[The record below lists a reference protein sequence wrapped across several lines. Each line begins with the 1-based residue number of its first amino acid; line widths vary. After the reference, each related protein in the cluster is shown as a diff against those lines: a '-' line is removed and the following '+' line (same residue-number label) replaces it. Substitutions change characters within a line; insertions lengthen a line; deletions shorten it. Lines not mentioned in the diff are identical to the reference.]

1 MKAIHLFCLSIF
13 ISAES
18 SAQVK
23 WQLVDSLF
31 KPLPASVH
39 VYKSTSQI
47 EGKPSIAY
55 FFVADLKDKNLL
67 FSTDTTFGRRLT
79 PTDFYERNAQPL
91 VVVNTTFF
99 SFETNQNLNTVIRNG
114 RIVSHNKPVP
124 GRGKD
129 TLLFHHTL
137 NSVFGISKK
146 RKADIAWVFTDS
158 FDRHAFASQVPIK
171 NLKSSKH
178 HLNKRQ
184 YLSITADSI
193 MQGEQPKLKR
203 WKMHTAVGGG
213 PVLIQNGEK
222 LITNNEERKF
232 GGNAINDRHPRTAL
246 GYTNDGKLIILA
258 VQGRFP
264 GEAEGASLIHL
275 ADMLKEIGCVEA
287 MNLDGGGSSCLLI
300 NGKETITPSDK
311 KQRAIPAV
319 FTIHTKK

>member
-39 VYKSTSQI
+39 VYKSTSEI

-146 RKADIAWVFTDS
+146 RQADIAWVFTDS
-158 FDRHAFASQVPIK
+158 FDRKAFASQVSIK

-184 YLSITADSI
+184 YLSITGDSI
-193 MQGEQPKLKR
+193 LQGEQPKLKR

-246 GYTNDGKLIILA
+246 GYTSDGKLIILV

-319 FTIHTKK
+319 LTIHTKK

>member
-39 VYKSTSQI
+39 VYKSTSEI

-158 FDRHAFASQVPIK
+158 FDRKAFASQVSIK

-184 YLSITADSI
+184 YLSITA
-193 MQGEQPKLKR
+193 
-203 WKMHTAVGGG
+203 
-213 PVLIQNGEK
+213 
-222 LITNNEERKF
+222 
-232 GGNAINDRHPRTAL
+232 
-246 GYTNDGKLIILA
+246 
-258 VQGRFP
+258 
-264 GEAEGASLIHL
+264 
-275 ADMLKEIGCVEA
+275 
-287 MNLDGGGSSCLLI
+287 
-300 NGKETITPSDK
+300 
-311 KQRAIPAV
+311 
-319 FTIHTKK
+319 

>member
-39 VYKSTSQI
+39 VYKSTSEI

-158 FDRHAFASQVPIK
+158 FDRKAFASQVSIK

-184 YLSITADSI
+184 YLSITGDSI
-193 MQGEQPKLKR
+193 LQGEQPKLKR

-246 GYTNDGKLIILA
+246 GYTSDGKLIILV

-319 FTIHTKK
+319 LTIHTKK